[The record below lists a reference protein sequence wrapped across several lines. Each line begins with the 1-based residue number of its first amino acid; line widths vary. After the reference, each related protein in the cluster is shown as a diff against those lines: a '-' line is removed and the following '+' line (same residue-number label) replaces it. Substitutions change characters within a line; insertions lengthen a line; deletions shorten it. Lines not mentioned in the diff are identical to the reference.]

1 MGPYTLTIRNGQY
14 RLQICKYFRD
24 NFEKTEKALD
34 AQVICWV
41 RKAIPEPWHLTFTT
55 IKKNMKYHIHY
66 YQNH

>member
-41 RKAIPEPWHLTFTT
+41 RKAIPEP
-55 IKKNMKYHIHY
+55 
-66 YQNH
+66 